1 MSYLTILPLAE
12 AKNYLRLD
20 DDLTEDD
27 GLVTSMITAAFQFLE
42 KRTCYIMYARDIT
55 YYVGEEGLEVYD
67 YPINSVVSPV
77 EYTDLRFSSRTQYSL
92 TEAGELVLNVG
103 YETVEAV
110 PGTFKHIALQIID
123 YWYYQNEKKIT
134 DSTIPELLR
143 QQIDVY
149 RRFV

>member
-1 MSYLTILPLAE
+1 MSYLTLLPLAE
-12 AKNYLRLD
+12 AKNYLKLD

-42 KRTCYIMYARDIT
+42 KRTNHIVFARDMT

-67 YPINSVVSPV
+67 YPINSVVSPSEV
-77 EYTDLRFSSRTQYSL
+77 TDLRFSSRTRYVL

-103 YETVEAV
+103 YETAEAV
-110 PGTFKHIALQIID
+110 PGSFKQLALQIID
-123 YWYYQNEKKIT
+123 YWYYQNDKKIT
-134 DSTIPELLR
+134 DASIPELLR